1 MDKLIINGGKRLIGE
16 VSVSGAKNAV
26 LPIMAATIINP
37 GQYQL
42 SNVPELRDTLT
53 MMKLLKTIGAKI
65 VFNNNKLSIDTRFCN
80 SYVAPYE
87 LVKTMRASFYLLG
100 PLMSR
105 FQCAHVSLPG
115 GCAWGPRPV
124 DFHIQA
130 LKKLGANVKLEN
142 GMIITEGKLKGND
155 IAFEISSVG
164 ATGNT
169 IMAAVKAEGLTK
181 ITNAAREPEID
192 SLCDFLIKMG
202 AKIKGIGTSELM
214 IEGTEEFNSD
224 IDYNI
229 IPDRIEAGTF
239 LIATCITNG
248 DVILNNVNPKHLTIV
263 IDYLK
268 KTGMSINVDK
278 NTIHA
283 SGNRRIKPINMDTDA
298 YPAFPTDLQA
308 QWMALM
314 TKADGPSVITE
325 NIYEDRF
332 THIAELRRFGAR
344 IHLKKNM
351 ALLNGS
357 DKLKAAPVMSTD
369 IRASASLI
377 IAALSAKGKSAIS
390 RVYHID
396 RGYENIEQK
405 LSKLGADIHR
415 EED

>member
-1 MDKLIINGGKRLIGE
+1 
-16 VSVSGAKNAV
+16 
-26 LPIMAATIINP
+26 
-37 GQYQL
+37 
-42 SNVPELRDTLT
+42 
-53 MMKLLKTIGAKI
+53 
-65 VFNNNKLSIDTRFCN
+65 
-80 SYVAPYE
+80 
-87 LVKTMRASFYLLG
+87 LG

-124 DFHIQA
+124 DFHLQA
-130 LKKLGANVKLEN
+130 LKKLGANIKLEN
-142 GMIITEGKLKGND
+142 GMIITEGNLKGND
-155 IAFEISSVG
+155 IVFEISSVG

-169 IMAAVKAEGLTK
+169 IMAAVSAEGVTK

-192 SLCDFLIKMG
+192 SLCEFLIKMG
-202 AKIKGIGTSELM
+202 AKIKGVGTSEL
-214 IEGTEEFNSD
+214 IIQGINKFNSY

-248 DVILNNVNPKHLTIV
+248 DVILKNVNAKHLTIV

-268 KTGMSINVDK
+268 KAGMGIDIDK
-278 NTIHA
+278 NTIRA
-283 SGNRRIKPINMDTDA
+283 FGNRKIKPINMNTDA

-314 TKADGPSVITE
+314 TKANGPSVITE

-351 ALLNGS
+351 ALLKGS
-357 DKLKAAPVMSTD
+357 DKLRAAPVMSTD

-377 IAALSAKGKSAIS
+377 IAALSAKGQSTIS
-390 RVYHID
+390 R
-396 RGYENIEQK
+396 
-405 LSKLGADIHR
+405 
-415 EED
+415 